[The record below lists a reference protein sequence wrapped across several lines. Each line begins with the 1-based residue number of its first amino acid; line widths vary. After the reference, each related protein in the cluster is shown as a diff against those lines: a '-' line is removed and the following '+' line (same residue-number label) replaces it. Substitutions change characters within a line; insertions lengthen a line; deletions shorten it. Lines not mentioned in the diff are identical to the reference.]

1 MEISAKRR
9 LETNNNG
16 KLNNLP
22 VQPKRLEKRELIILT
37 GCVILS
43 IFVHGFFVMD
53 GFGEPD
59 AARMAVQAA
68 GWHQMGR
75 IPILSYP
82 VRVSPLYLHTM
93 KAVLDFGCPLHRLAN
108 LMNWANVIIGGLTLI
123 PLYLLWRYL
132 STPKAAAIGCLLYSF
147 TPTFWHA
154 SNYAMPNLPSFA
166 FFVCALLL
174 FAMSLRH
181 SGVRFAALAGGS
193 AILAALAMG
202 LKADIILCFGAFFG
216 VVVCLKSWNLRN
228 VISSLLIPFIALL
241 SVLVYSRLIA
251 PSLPSTAWFAIT
263 WRSRFF
269 TVKALFEMAIIMGP
283 ITVVGGCLFSAFILS
298 MLYCIIRRTKLRV
311 LFMALLWGLP
321 GIIFS
326 SFWIGNA
333 SRHVMASCGVLMF
346 LVAVVFVSLI
356 RKMHF
361 AIPIIAVLLVLNNF
375 AGPETS
381 ERFQYGGSLIKPK
394 NQMQRTVDTVRK
406 AGKEF
411 TALPDRQKIIVG
423 SWSIPYIVWE
433 VLEEA
438 VDFEIRW
445 GHKTDAWARW
455 AKNLEIRA
463 RKKDNSIHTV
473 RVMEHRR
480 RMGPIAQPKGW
491 RTWTFERGIKLVK
504 SPGN

>member
-1 MEISAKRR
+1 
-9 LETNNNG
+9 
-16 KLNNLP
+16 
-22 VQPKRLEKRELIILT
+22 
-37 GCVILS
+37 
-43 IFVHGFFVMD
+43 
-53 GFGEPD
+53 
-59 AARMAVQAA
+59 
-68 GWHQMGR
+68 
-75 IPILSYP
+75 
-82 VRVSPLYLHTM
+82 
-93 KAVLDFGCPLHRLAN
+93 
-108 LMNWANVIIGGLTLI
+108 
-123 PLYLLWRYL
+123 
-132 STPKAAAIGCLLYSF
+132 
-147 TPTFWHA
+147 
-154 SNYAMPNLPSFA
+154 
-166 FFVCALLL
+166 
-174 FAMSLRH
+174 
-181 SGVRFAALAGGS
+181 
-193 AILAALAMG
+193 
-202 LKADIILCFGAFFG
+202 
-216 VVVCLKSWNLRN
+216 
-228 VISSLLIPFIALL
+228 
-241 SVLVYSRLIA
+241 
-251 PSLPSTAWFAIT
+251 
-263 WRSRFF
+263 
-269 TVKALFEMAIIMGP
+269 
-283 ITVVGGCLFSAFILS
+283 
-298 MLYCIIRRTKLRV
+298 
-311 LFMALLWGLP
+311 
-321 GIIFS
+321 
-326 SFWIGNA
+326 
-333 SRHVMASCGVLMF
+333 VLMF

>member
-1 MEISAKRR
+1 MEILAKRR

-181 SGVRFAALAGGS
+181 SGVRSPLWPPARQ
-193 AILAALAMG
+193 
-202 LKADIILCFGAFFG
+202 
-216 VVVCLKSWNLRN
+216 SWQR
-228 VISSLLIPFIALL
+228 
-241 SVLVYSRLIA
+241 
-251 PSLPSTAWFAIT
+251 
-263 WRSRFF
+263 WRW
-269 TVKALFEMAIIMGP
+269 V
-283 ITVVGGCLFSAFILS
+283 
-298 MLYCIIRRTKLRV
+298 
-311 LFMALLWGLP
+311 
-321 GIIFS
+321 
-326 SFWIGNA
+326 
-333 SRHVMASCGVLMF
+333 
-346 LVAVVFVSLI
+346 
-356 RKMHF
+356 
-361 AIPIIAVLLVLNNF
+361 
-375 AGPETS
+375 
-381 ERFQYGGSLIKPK
+381 
-394 NQMQRTVDTVRK
+394 
-406 AGKEF
+406 
-411 TALPDRQKIIVG
+411 
-423 SWSIPYIVWE
+423 
-433 VLEEA
+433 
-438 VDFEIRW
+438 
-445 GHKTDAWARW
+445 
-455 AKNLEIRA
+455 
-463 RKKDNSIHTV
+463 
-473 RVMEHRR
+473 
-480 RMGPIAQPKGW
+480 
-491 RTWTFERGIKLVK
+491 
-504 SPGN
+504 